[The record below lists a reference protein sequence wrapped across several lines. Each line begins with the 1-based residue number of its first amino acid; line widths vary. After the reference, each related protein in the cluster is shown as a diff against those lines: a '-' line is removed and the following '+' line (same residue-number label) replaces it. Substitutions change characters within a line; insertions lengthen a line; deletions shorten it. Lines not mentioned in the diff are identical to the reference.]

1 MSDDTVRSVLS
12 DAPKHMEVCGS
23 DGHASFEDTLDP
35 SGKGRIVTHE
45 DEHAFEAA
53 DPCTGEVEDFVAAVR
68 EDRDLEVN
76 GEEGARNVALL
87 EQAVA

>member
-1 MSDDTVRSVLS
+1 
-12 DAPKHMEVCGS
+12 MEVYGS
-23 DGHASFEDTLDP
+23 DGHALFEDTLGA

-45 DEHAFEAA
+45 GEHAFEAA
-53 DPCTGEVEDFVAAVR
+53 DPYTGEVEDFVAAVR
-68 EDRDLEVN
+68 EDRDPEVN